1 MKMQIEFSN
10 CGGLEY
16 LSWEQQRRIQTCVT
30 RASQVFTLFD
40 KEGFWGWLLHHSN
53 GGIIRMICRFW
64 WWHWLES
71 PLLLMW
77 VKSCCLGLLFPARK
91 SHQFSV
97 SDSNP
102 VHSTGIMSK
111 GKEELRNFQW
121 VLLQVN
127 GGQNSLP

>member
-1 MKMQIEFSN
+1 MKMQIEVSN
-10 CGGLEY
+10 CGGLEH

-64 WWHWLES
+64 WWHWLEI

-91 SHQFSV
+91 VSPVFSFRFQPSALNWHNVKGERGAEEFSV
-97 SDSNP
+97 GVTS
-102 VHSTGIMSK
+102 G
-111 GKEELRNFQW
+111 
-121 VLLQVN
+121 
-127 GGQNSLP
+127 